1 MSRKKLIAANWKMQK
16 SIGDAKAFADSL
28 VSSVPNV
35 GTCDVVLFPPFFAVP
50 FTAKILE
57 GSGIGVGAQDLF
69 WEKQGAYTGEIS
81 GEMINDAAASYVIV
95 GHSERRHVIGESNEI
110 VAKKLKTAVEE
121 GLTPMLCVGEKMSE
135 REEGNAESVVEE
147 QLKTALSGLSQTEL
161 KRVIVA
167 YEPVW
172 AIGTGKTATP
182 EDAVAMHRFIRGCLG
197 DDFGS
202 DISGELRILYG
213 GSVKPENA
221 ERLLGEEEIDGAL
234 VGGAS
239 LEVDS
244 FLKIVGAVK

>member
-16 SIGDAKAFADSL
+16 TIGDAKAFAERL
-28 VSSVPNV
+28 RSSKPN
-35 GTCDVVLFPPFFAVP
+35 GAACDMVLFPPFFAVP
-50 FTAKILE
+50 FTAEILE

-81 GEMINDAAASYVIV
+81 GEMINDASAEYVII

-110 VAKKLKTAVEE
+110 VAKKLKAAVEGE
-121 GLTPMLCVGEKMSE
+121 LSPVLCVGEKLSH
-135 REEGNAESVVEE
+135 REEGNAEGVVEE
-147 QLKTALSGLSQTEL
+147 QLRTALSGLSQTEL
-161 KRVIVA
+161 ERVIIA

-182 EDAVAMHRFIRGCLG
+182 EDAVAMHRFIRGYVRG
-197 DDFGS
+197 HFGS
-202 DISGELRILYG
+202 DLSGELRILYG

-221 ERLLGEEEIDGAL
+221 ESLLGEEEIDGAL

-239 LEVDS
+239 MDVDS
-244 FLKIVGAVK
+244 FLKMIKAVK